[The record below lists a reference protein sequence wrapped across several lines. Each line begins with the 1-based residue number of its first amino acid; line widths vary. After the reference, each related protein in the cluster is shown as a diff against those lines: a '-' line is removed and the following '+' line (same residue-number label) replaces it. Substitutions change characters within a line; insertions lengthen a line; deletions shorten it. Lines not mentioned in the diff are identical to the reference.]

1 MTVRRLLFKE
11 KIWIPL
17 VRAIK
22 LHKGFLWFPI
32 DPKLQPNWSRRL
44 KRVRSIPDHRW
55 KAEVPLF
62 QEKIVL
68 FHQSV
73 NLNVFEVINFFCN
86 RFERIFYSPSC
97 LSEICHP
104 HFPEVRGN
112 ALNVCHPLRWGWYLH
127 PWPGGYKNVLTKD
140 TSSTMFLKNCLGILP
155 RGWGL
160 YMMEDFNK
168 STHST
173 FWESFGRDVLK
184 KKSLY
189 FLSWMAARSL

>member
-55 KAEVPLF
+55 KVEVPLF

-97 LSEICHP
+97 LSEKYGGHLVGGIWLFCVLLANMMNKREISPWLVHWNTKRTTKLSETTILVTWNIDFVMIFWRIP
-104 HFPEVRGN
+104 SPRISLFMHF
-112 ALNVCHPLRWGWYLH
+112 
-127 PWPGGYKNVLTKD
+127 
-140 TSSTMFLKNCLGILP
+140 
-155 RGWGL
+155 
-160 YMMEDFNK
+160 
-168 STHST
+168 
-173 FWESFGRDVLK
+173 
-184 KKSLY
+184 SLV
-189 FLSWMAARSL
+189 